1 MSELA
6 TPLELV
12 AALLAFAGAFL
23 FLAGAVGFLRLPD
36 FYTRIHAPTKAASLG
51 IPLMAFASML
61 LHLGAG
67 FDLWI
72 EDALI
77 MLFVFLANPV
87 STQMLVWAA
96 VARKIRPSADTLGQP
111 DGDPVEQPGAA
122 EVEAQKDNFD

>member
-12 AALLAFAGAFL
+12 AAVLAFAGAFL

-77 MLFVFLANPV
+77 ILFVFLANPV
-87 STQMLVWAA
+87 STQILVWAA
-96 VARKIRPSADTLGQP
+96 VARKIRPSAETQGHP
-111 DGDPVEQPGAA
+111 AGDPVEQPGVA
-122 EVEAQKDNFD
+122 EVEAPNS

>member
-1 MSELA
+1 MNELA
-6 TPLELV
+6 TPLEMV
-12 AALLAFAGAFL
+12 AAVLAFAGAFL

-61 LHLGAG
+61 VHLGGG

-96 VARKIRPSADTLGQP
+96 VARKIRPFADTQGQP
-111 DGDPVEQPGAA
+111 AGDSIDQPGTASITTS
-122 EVEAQKDNFD
+122 KDNS

>member
-6 TPLELV
+6 TPLGIV
-12 AALLAFAGAFL
+12 AAVLAFAGAFL
-23 FLAGAVGFLRLPD
+23 FLAGAIGFLRLPD

-51 IPLMAFASML
+51 IPLVAFASML

-67 FDLWI
+67 IDLWI

-96 VARKIRPSADTLGQP
+96 VARNICPSAETQGQP
-111 DGDPVEQPGAA
+111 AGSHRISKSTDDRMEL
-122 EVEAQKDNFD
+122 

>member
-1 MSELA
+1 MSELT

-12 AALLAFAGAFL
+12 AAVLAFAGAFL
-23 FLAGAVGFLRLPD
+23 FLAGAIGFLRLPD

-67 FDLWI
+67 LDLWI

-77 MLFVFLANPV
+77 ILFVFLANPV
-87 STQMLVWAA
+87 STQILVWAA
-96 VARKIRPSADTLGQP
+96 VARKIRPFAETQGQP
-111 DGDPVEQPGAA
+111 AGNPIEQPGGAGIAA
-122 EVEAQKDNFD
+122 QNDNS

>member
-1 MSELA
+1 MSELT
-6 TPLELV
+6 TPLEMV
-12 AALLAFAGAFL
+12 AAVLAFAGAFL

-77 MLFVFLANPV
+77 ILFVFLANPV
-87 STQMLVWAA
+87 STEILVWAA
-96 VARKIRPSADTLGQP
+96 VARKIRPFAETQGQP
-111 DGDPVEQPGAA
+111 AGDPIEQPGGAGIT
-122 EVEAQKDNFD
+122 AQMDNS